1 MKEMTSMTDTMTE
14 IREAPATAPALDP
27 TLTPAV
33 PFLNWIANWQRGLT
47 PLDLGAITA
56 DPERVA
62 VISVDIINGFC
73 YEGPLSGPR
82 VAGIVEPIRDLFQA
96 AYDAGVRRFVLSQDT
111 HDPAAPE
118 FAEWG
123 VHCVRGT
130 SQSQTVDALKNLPWF
145 AESIRVFEK
154 NSTSSAHHTG
164 FDAWLDAPEQRQ
176 VDTFVVV
183 GDCTDLCTYQLAM
196 HLKLRANAAGRAIR
210 VIVPEDCVQ
219 TYDMPVALAG
229 QLGVMPHDGDLIH
242 SVFLYHM
249 ALNGVEVVSRVTA
262 NV

>member
-1 MKEMTSMTDTMTE
+1 MTDVMTE
-14 IREAPATAPALDP
+14 PRPAPATAPALDS
-27 TLTPAV
+27 TLTPAI

-47 PLDLGAITA
+47 PVDLAAVAA

-62 VISVDIINGFC
+62 VISVDLINGFC

-82 VAGIVEPIRDLFQA
+82 VAGIVEPIRALFES
-96 AYDAGVRRFVLSQDT
+96 AYAAGVRRFVVTQDT
-111 HDPAAPE
+111 HDPNAPE

-130 SQSQTVDALKNLPWF
+130 SESQTVDALKNLPWF
-145 AESIRVFEK
+145 AETVRVFEK

-164 FDAWLDAPEQRQ
+164 FDAWLDAPEQQ
-176 VDTFVVV
+176 EVDTFLVV

-196 HLKLRANAAGRAIR
+196 HLKLRANAAGRTIR

-229 QLGVMPHDGDLIH
+229 QLGIMPHDGDLIH

-249 ALNGVEVVSRVTA
+249 ALNGVEVVSHVAAT
-262 NV
+262 V